1 MKILLRY
8 IFAFIDF
15 LNPPTTFFWWE
26 ALIGFLEIIS
36 VIAVF
41 VVSVIFLI
49 WYYAILITIGYV
61 AIAVVVVTVIEKIRK
76 KH

>member
-1 MKILLRY
+1 MRILFRY

-26 ALIGFLEIIS
+26 ALIGFLEILS

-41 VVSVIFLI
+41 VLSIIFLT
-49 WYYAILITIGYV
+49 WYYAILTTIGYV
-61 AIAVVVVTVIEKIRK
+61 AIALIIATIIEKIHK
-76 KH
+76 K

>member
-1 MKILLRY
+1 MKILFHY
-8 IFAFIDF
+8 ILALIDF

-26 ALIGFLEIIS
+26 ALIGFLEIVS
-36 VIAVF
+36 VIAIF

-61 AIAVVVVTVIEKIRK
+61 AIVCVVSIIIEKLRK
-76 KH
+76 RY

>member
-1 MKILLRY
+1 MRILFHY

-26 ALIGFLEIIS
+26 ALIGFLEIVS
-36 VIAVF
+36 VIVVF
-41 VVSVIFLI
+41 VVSVILLA

-61 AIAVVVVTVIEKIRK
+61 AIAVAIATLIEQLRK
-76 KH
+76 